1 MIDYHLHTPFCN
13 HAKGSMKDYIESAI
27 KKGLAEI
34 CFLDHLILAEDLKAP
49 SMTPDEVSLYFL
61 SISELKNCYKDKIKI
76 RSGLEV
82 DFFEKKMDIIEEIT
96 GKFAFDVIAGSV
108 HFIEIDGKLINI
120 ASRRSLDAQKN
131 IHPDLIRNKYFEKLD
146 LMIECDC
153 FHTICH
159 LDLIDRF
166 KHSDGNTSGYRD
178 ILKKIKKMDKVLE
191 INTGGFS
198 HIKGAP
204 YPSIEIIKM
213 CYEEGIKI
221 TLGSDAHKPID
232 VGSSF
237 EEIVSIL
244 KSIGFKNIT
253 GFNKQNSFEIKI

>member
-13 HAKGSMKDYIESAI
+13 HATGSMRDYIESAI

-34 CFLDHLILAEDLKAP
+34 CFLDHLILAKDLKVP
-49 SMTPDEVSLYFL
+49 SMIPCEVPLYFL

-82 DFFEKKMDIIEEIT
+82 DFFENKMDIIEEIT
-96 GKFAFDVIAGSV
+96 GEFAFDVIAGSV

-120 ASRRSLDAQKN
+120 ASRRSLDARKN
-131 IHPDLIRNKYFEKLD
+131 IHPDVIRKKYFEKLN
-146 LMIECDC
+146 LMIECDY
-153 FHTICH
+153 FDTVCH

-178 ILKKIKKMDKVLE
+178 ILKKIKKKDKVLE
-191 INTGGFS
+191 INTGGYS
-198 HIKGAP
+198 HKKGAP
-204 YPSIEIIKM
+204 YPSFDIIKM
-213 CYEEGIKI
+213 CYEEGVKV

-232 VGSSF
+232 VGSKFKETIS
-237 EEIVSIL
+237 IV
-244 KSIGFKNIT
+244 KSIGYKNIT